1 MSQRIAIN
9 TTANSTAAT
18 VLSTLNQLHAI
29 RSQVERLHAIGEQAA
44 QGGNFT
50 AYNDL
55 LIGAGMPEGT
65 NVDTAYNLIAGLRS
79 ALNAEPVS
87 SALSRMATS

>member
-1 MSQRIAIN
+1 MSNRIPIN
-9 TTANSTAAT
+9 VSANSTAAT
-18 VLSTLNQLHAI
+18 TQSTLNQLHALI
-29 RSQVERLHAIGEQAA
+29 GQINRLHAIGEQAA

-79 ALNAEPVS
+79 ALNSADVS
-87 SALSRMATS
+87 AALSRMATS